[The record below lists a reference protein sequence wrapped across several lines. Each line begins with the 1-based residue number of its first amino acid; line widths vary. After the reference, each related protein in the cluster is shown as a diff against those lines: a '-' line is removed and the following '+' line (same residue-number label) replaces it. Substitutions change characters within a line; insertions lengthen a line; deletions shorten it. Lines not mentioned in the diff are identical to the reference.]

1 MTLTA
6 KNICTVYIDQDVQDL
21 PNIQP
26 ILDYF
31 QDVPRE
37 VVDGPTAVFRRVAE
51 AADPI
56 SAAKEILYL
65 TKNKGAFVRKCPG
78 TKEYTCCG
86 YQILHI
92 GTFCTMDCS
101 YCVLQA
107 YFHPPALQFFVNH
120 EDLFAELD
128 QVLESR
134 NPEIRRIGTGEFTD
148 SMIWEPWSGLS
159 HRLVERF
166 GRQDHAVLE
175 LKSKTVN
182 IQGLDKLSHNRK
194 TIMAWSVNTPEI
206 IATQERNTAP
216 LHARLA
222 AAAKCESWGYPLA
235 FHFDPMVIY
244 PGCEEE
250 YKKVVNLIFDHVS
263 PENVA
268 WISLGTFRFMPD
280 LKAIIES
287 RFEKSK
293 IVYGE
298 FITGLDNKMRYFK
311 PLRIKLF
318 QVMAAAL
325 KKRAPQ
331 VTAYFCME
339 DDEVWRKSFNRTP
352 DLPPLLDQ
360 SAQRV
365 CGIKSGS

>member
-1 MTLTA
+1 MILSP
-6 KNICTVYIDQDVQDL
+6 KNIRTLFVDEDVQNL
-21 PNIQP
+21 ETVQSIRE
-26 ILDYF
+26 YF
-31 QDVPRE
+31 QGVPCRF
-37 VVDGPTAVFRRVAE
+37 VDGPTPVFREVSSAP
-51 AADPI
+51 DPI
-56 SAAKEILYL
+56 SAAKQILFL
-65 TKNKGAFVRKCPG
+65 TRNKGAFIRKCPG
-78 TKEYTCCG
+78 TREYTCCG

-107 YFHPPALQFFVNH
+107 YFHPPILQFFVNH
-120 EDLFAELD
+120 GDLFEELD
-128 QVLESR
+128 MVLKSR
-134 NPEIRRIGTGEFTD
+134 NPEVRRIGTGEFTD

-182 IQGLDKLSHNRK
+182 IQGLDKLEHNRK
-194 TIMAWSVNTPEI
+194 TIMAWSVNTPEV

-222 AAAKCESWGYPLA
+222 AAAKCQEWGYPLA

-244 PGCEEE
+244 PGCEQE
-250 YKKVVNLIFDHVS
+250 YEKVVAQIFAHVA
-263 PENVA
+263 PENVV

-280 LKAIIES
+280 LKAILES
-287 RFEKSK
+287 RFEESK
-293 IVYGE
+293 ITYGE
-298 FITGLDNKMRYFK
+298 FIPGLDNKMRYFK

-318 QVMAAAL
+318 QAMAAAL
-325 KKRAPQ
+325 KNHAPQ
-331 VTAYFCME
+331 TTAYFCME
-339 DDEVWRKSFNRTP
+339 DQEVWQKSLNMTP
-352 DLPPLLDQ
+352 VLPELLNQ

-365 CGIKSGS
+365 CSIS

>member
-1 MTLTA
+1 MTSTL
-6 KNICTVYIDQDVQDL
+6 KNVHTLYVDQDVRDFDTV
-21 PNIQP
+21 QP
-26 ILDYF
+26 ILDHF
-31 QDVPRE
+31 KGVPCHI
-37 VVDGPTAVFRRVAE
+37 VDGPTPVFRRVAS
-51 AADPI
+51 AKDPI

-65 TKNKGAFVRKCPG
+65 TRNKGAFVRKCPG
-78 TKEYTCCG
+78 TREYTCCG

-107 YFHPPALQFFVNH
+107 YFHPPVLQFFVNH
-120 EDLFAELD
+120 RELFDELD
-128 QVLESR
+128 QVLDSR

-159 HRLVERF
+159 HKLVERF

-182 IQGLDKLSHNRK
+182 IRGLDQLDHNRK

-216 LHARLA
+216 LQARLA
-222 AAAKCESWGYPLA
+222 AAAKCEAWGYPLA

-244 PGCEEE
+244 PGCEQD
-250 YKKVVNLIFDHVS
+250 YVKVVEQIFEHVS

-280 LKAIIES
+280 LKAIIET
-287 RFEKSK
+287 RFENSK

-298 FITGLDNKMRYFK
+298 FVPGLDNKMRYFK

-318 QVMAAAL
+318 QAMAAAL
-325 KKRAPQ
+325 KKHAPQ
-331 VTAYFCME
+331 TTAYFCME
-339 DDEVWRKSFNRTP
+339 DEEVWRKSFQITP
-352 DLPPLLDQ
+352 DLPALLDH

-365 CGIKSGS
+365 CGIL